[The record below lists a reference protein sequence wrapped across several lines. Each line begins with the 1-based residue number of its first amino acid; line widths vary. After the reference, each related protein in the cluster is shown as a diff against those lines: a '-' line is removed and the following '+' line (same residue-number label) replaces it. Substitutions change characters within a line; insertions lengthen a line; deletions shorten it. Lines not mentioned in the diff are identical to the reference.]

1 LINVWDFLYLT
12 GLTQEIVKR
21 KVLIIE
27 NDPDIRDIV
36 DYILA
41 EEGFTT
47 LTIPEPETM
56 QHLLQFAP
64 DVILIDEFINS
75 KPGHRLC
82 LKIKNTPLLNK
93 IPVIVLSTAND
104 IELIATECQ
113 ANDYVRK
120 PFDVKEMVEKVVRV
134 VGHQPLAY

>member
-1 LINVWDFLYLT
+1 
-12 GLTQEIVKR
+12 VKR

-27 NDPDIRDIV
+27 NDVDIRNIV
-36 DYILA
+36 DFILA
-41 EEGFTT
+41 DEGFTT
-47 LTIPEPETM
+47 LSIPEPDNMEPI
-56 QHLLQFAP
+56 LRFGP

-82 LKIKNTPLLNK
+82 LKIKNTKSLNK

-104 IELIATECQ
+104 IELIATECK
-113 ANDYVRK
+113 ANDYIRK
-120 PFDVKEMVEKVVRV
+120 PFDIKEMVDKVVRV

>member
-1 LINVWDFLYLT
+1 
-12 GLTQEIVKR
+12 VKR

-27 NDPDIRDIV
+27 NDVDIRNIV
-36 DYILA
+36 EFILA
-41 EEGFTT
+41 DEGFTA
-47 LTIPEPETM
+47 LSIPEPENM
-56 QHLLQFAP
+56 EPILRFAP

-82 LKIKNTPLLNK
+82 LKIKHTKALNE

-113 ANDYVRK
+113 ANDYIRK
-120 PFDVKEMVEKVVRV
+120 PFDIKEMVEKVVRV

>member
-1 LINVWDFLYLT
+1 LFSRLNFSSIFAFL
-12 GLTQEIVKR
+12 K

-27 NDPDIRDIV
+27 NDRDIREIV
-36 DYILA
+36 SYILE
-41 EEGFTT
+41 EEGFLT
-47 LTIPEPETM
+47 LGTAEPESIES
-56 QHLLQFAP
+56 LLPFKP

-82 LKIKNTPLLNK
+82 HKIKQEDQLK
-93 IPVIVLSTAND
+93 HIPVIIISTAHD

-120 PFDVKEMVEKVVRV
+120 PFNIHEVVEKVV
-134 VGHQPLAY
+134 QLIDNQSLIF